1 MIRYILKKCK
11 NNKLPIFGKW
21 FAYPVIEETITEEGL
36 AEHMAS
42 HNTPFSQGAI
52 KGMLTD
58 MINCIHE
65 LLLEGKNVKLT
76 NLAIFSIG
84 IKNAKGGAL
93 SEETFSVQKNV
104 QGVKLRARATGIMLA
119 KGLSLVSS
127 LKKALALSGA
137 STATAS
143 PTGDDDDPQDTD
155 PTDSQGGTTGSTNNG
170 GSTGGSTGGNT
181 GGSTG
186 GNTGGSD
193 NGGTNGG
200 SGGNGSSTGGDNG
213 GNTGGSGG
221 NDGGGG
227 ESGDA
232 E

>member
-84 IKNAKGGAL
+84 IKNAKGGAM
-93 SEETFSVQKNV
+93 SEDTFSVQKNV

-127 LKKALALSGA
+127 LKKALALTGA
-137 STATAS
+137 SSSAAS
-143 PTGDDDDPQDTD
+143 PTGDDEDPQDTD
-155 PTDSQGGTTGSTNNG
+155 PTDNQGGTNSGNTGGNNG
-170 GSTGGSTGGNT
+170 GSTSGTT

-186 GNTGGSD
+186 SNTGGSE
-193 NGGTNGG
+193 
-200 SGGNGSSTGGDNG
+200 NG